1 MFSTPEGKQE
11 EGEQKQSSAVSS
23 AVNAV
28 QSYADDISNRTSK
41 LLGLG
46 PKSTI
51 EQLEDDL
58 CACCPTLTY
67 GQRIAGYCFCV
78 FVSFCLTIGAA
89 TRLGELLAGDPA
101 PFAIFYTFQNVVS
114 VCSSFF
120 LSGPAAQCKKM
131 CDATRFVLIDSVFP
145 NATFIFESTVSLACA
160 QVATTVYLLSIVATL
175 FFAFY
180 SGLPGGARI
189 GLIVAFIFI
198 QWIALLWYTLS
209 YIPYAYDVPAHML
222 VILRTPR
229 RREYICSCCQ
239 ECCQDTF
246 CRCDCMKGGNEA

>member
-1 MFSTPEGKQE
+1 MFSSTEAKKE
-11 EGEQKQSSAVSS
+11 EGEQSSTVSS

-67 GQRIAGYCFCV
+67 GQRIAGYCICV

-101 PFAIFYTFQNVVS
+101 PFAIFYTFQNVVC

-131 CDATRFVLIDSVFP
+131 CDATRFVLIDSVPSDDASFK
-145 NATFIFESTVSLACA
+145 FCVIR
-160 QVATTVYLLSIVATL
+160 LSCVNTG
-175 FFAFY
+175 
-180 SGLPGGARI
+180 SHNGLPAFNRCHAVLRLLLRAARWRTHRSYHS
-189 GLIVAFIFI
+189 LYFHSMDCTPLVH
-198 QWIALLWYTLS
+198 ALLHP
-209 YIPYAYDVPAHML
+209 IRV
-222 VILRTPR
+222 
-229 RREYICSCCQ
+229 
-239 ECCQDTF
+239 
-246 CRCDCMKGGNEA
+246 